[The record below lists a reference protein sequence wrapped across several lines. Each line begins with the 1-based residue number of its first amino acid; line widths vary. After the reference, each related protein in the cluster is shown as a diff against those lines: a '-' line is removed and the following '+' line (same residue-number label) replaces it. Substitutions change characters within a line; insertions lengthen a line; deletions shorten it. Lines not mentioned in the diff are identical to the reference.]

1 LLSSQGVQFELKDI
15 REDPAALRELVEGL
29 QSRATPT
36 LVVGD
41 KVIMG
46 FDPEQYQAALA
57 PDENKK

>member
-1 LLSSQGVQFELKDI
+1 MQFELKDI
-15 REDPAALRELVEGL
+15 REDPAALRELMEGL

-41 KVIMG
+41 TVIMG

-57 PDENKK
+57 ASKDKKE

>member
-1 LLSSQGVQFELKDI
+1 MQFELKDI
-15 REDPAALRELVEGL
+15 REDPAALRELVEDL

-46 FDPEQYQAALA
+46 FDAEQYQAALA
-57 PDENKK
+57 ADKGKK

>member
-1 LLSSQGVQFELKDI
+1 VQFELKDI
-15 REDPAALRELVEGL
+15 REDPDALRELMEGL

-57 PDENKK
+57 PGENKK

>member
-1 LLSSQGVQFELKDI
+1 MQFELKDI
-15 REDPAALRELVEGL
+15 REDPAALQELMEGL

-46 FDPEQYQAALA
+46 FDPEQYQVALA
-57 PDENKK
+57 AGENKK